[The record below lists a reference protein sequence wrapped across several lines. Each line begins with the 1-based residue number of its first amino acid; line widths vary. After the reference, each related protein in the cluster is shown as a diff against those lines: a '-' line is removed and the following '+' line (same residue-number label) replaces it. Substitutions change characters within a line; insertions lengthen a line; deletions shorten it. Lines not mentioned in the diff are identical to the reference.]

1 MIQEI
6 KNLEIANEKNK
17 IAISYDIY
25 CQFENLSDDEVFT
38 PYSQL
43 TFYDSILEAIFDYK
57 EIYYIY
63 FYRLKNYNRIN
74 LYKNMNQLHLFD
86 FQFTYVGNYVSN
98 EELIYYGIVKSKEY
112 KLNNVLAK
120 KIIVGSMSGDIEIET
135 ILNYIE
141 NNKPNLFVNNDDSV
155 IKKMFEDISSK
166 NNDVILIDENH
177 HENCSNKYVINIY
190 NENKLSLISQ
200 KLNSLLKNIKKE
212 SKANE
217 HLC

>member
-6 KNLEIANEKNK
+6 KNIKITNEKTK
-17 IAISYDIY
+17 ISISYDIY

-43 TFYDSILEAIFDYK
+43 PFYDSILEAIFDYK

-120 KIIVGSMSGDIEIET
+120 KIIVGSMSGDVEIET
-135 ILNYIE
+135 ILYYIE
-141 NNKPNLFVNNDDSV
+141 NNKPNLFVNNESE
-155 IKKMFEDISSK
+155 INKMFEDISSK
-166 NNDVILIDENH
+166 SNDVILIDENH
-177 HENCSNKYVINIY
+177 HENCSNKHVINIY

-200 KLNSLLKNIKKE
+200 KLNDLLKKE
-212 SKANE
+212 
-217 HLC
+217 

>member
-6 KNLEIANEKNK
+6 KNLEITNEITK

-43 TFYDSILEAIFDYK
+43 PFYDSILESIFNDK

-98 EELIYYGIVKSKEY
+98 GELIYYGIVKSKEY
-112 KLNNVLAK
+112 KLNNVLTK
-120 KIIVGSMSGDIEIET
+120 KIIVGSMSGDVEIDT

-141 NNKPNLFVNNDDSV
+141 NNKPNLFVNNDESE
-155 IKKMFEDISSK
+155 INKMFEDISSK

-177 HENCSNKYVINIY
+177 RKNCNNKHIMNIY

-217 HLC
+217 YLC

>member
-6 KNLEIANEKNK
+6 KNLEIANEKTK

-43 TFYDSILEAIFDYK
+43 PFYDSILEAIFDYK

-112 KLNNVLAK
+112 KTNNVLAK
-120 KIIVGSMSGDIEIET
+120 KIIVGSMGGDVEIKT

-141 NNKPNLFVNNDDSV
+141 NNKPNLFVNNESE
-155 IKKMFEDISSK
+155 INKMFENISSK
-166 NNDVILIDENH
+166 SNDAILIDENH
-177 HENCSNKYVINIY
+177 HENCSNKHVINIY

-200 KLNSLLKNIKKE
+200 KLNDLLEKY
-212 SKANE
+212 
-217 HLC
+217 